1 VTARWFG
8 TKIVALQP
16 VNYGSYKTYKTYK
29 SYGTYKSH
37 KTCSGNFACGYNIL
51 LTGDSIAA
59 VQDFG
64 LNDWTRS
71 SW

>member
-1 VTARWFG
+1 MTERWFG

-16 VNYGSYKTYKTYK
+16 VTYGSYE

-51 LTGDSIAA
+51 LTDDSIAA